1 MHTRTHVPSFP
12 FNAAAV
18 LNALERSIAQVD
30 TGSYPPFNIIED
42 GDNGF
47 TIELAVAGF
56 SEEQIKISLEKR
68 VLTVE
73 AEAVEEDADRTFHHK
88 GIAQRAFRR
97 TFRLGEHVEVRGASM
112 TNGLLVIKLERVVPE
127 DEQPKRIEITRQ

>member
-1 MHTRTHVPSFP
+1 MHTRTHAQPFP

-42 GDNGF
+42 GENGF

-73 AEAVEEDADRTFHHK
+73 AETLEEDAERTFHHK

-97 TFRLGEHVEVRGASM
+97 AFRLGEHVEVRSASM